1 LTLIACQEREKKLA
15 SKAEDALVQARRV
28 NSRTPFA
35 NHLDSPPFQ
44 PLQCL
49 VVLTCISQQEKLET
63 DSMRV
68 YITELSGKLSA
79 QKKTAEAELG
89 KSEQNYR
96 SKVENLEQE
105 LAELTL
111 ASETR
116 VKSLTAHIEELTK
129 EQGEVSVDVCRSSAA

>member
-1 LTLIACQEREKKLA
+1 MC
-15 SKAEDALVQARRV
+15 
-28 NSRTPFA
+28 
-35 NHLDSPPFQ
+35 
-44 PLQCL
+44 
-49 VVLTCISQQEKLET
+49 QQEKLET

-79 QKKTAEAELG
+79 QKKTAEAESD
-89 KSEQNYR
+89 KSERNYR

-105 LAELTL
+105 LAELAL

-129 EQGEVSVDVCRSSAA
+129 EKGEVSVDICRSSAA